1 VTRVSARVDAAMQ
14 LSTITDA
21 DFEEF
26 EQVLGDQLA
35 EPTLVRLVRLTK
47 ARSKVDEDDPRYAA
61 VLKRVFTPQSY

>member
-1 VTRVSARVDAAMQ
+1 MQ

-26 EQVLGDQLA
+26 EQVLCDQLA
-35 EPTLVRLVRLTK
+35 EPTLVRLVRLMK